1 MSTSEELLV
10 VTTELATSGMMAEVG
25 ASWLMVV
32 GGGWLLV
39 VGGGS
44 LLGMGGGD
52 VAGSVAEELGS
63 DVRMGEEDSTADDG
77 MRGEDVM
84 EEGTG
89 EGSMQGP
96 FTSVTK
102 IESRLSKL
110 TLVETLLTSIW
121 AT

>member
-1 MSTSEELLV
+1 MELD
-10 VTTELATSGMMAEVG
+10 TSGMIAEVE

-63 DVRMGEEDSTADDG
+63 DVRMGEEDGTADDG
-77 MRGEDVM
+77 IRGEDVM
-84 EEGTG
+84 EEEGAG
-89 EGSMQGP
+89 EGSMQELV
-96 FTSVTK
+96 TLVTK
-102 IESRLSKL
+102 IETRLSKL